1 MGGGRIKR
9 MSLLS
14 VVIPSY
20 NEEENIESTA
30 KTIGDILTDAGIDY
44 ELVFVSDGSKDN
56 TFPIVKSLSEKDS
69 RIRGLQF
76 SRNFGK
82 ESAIFAGLSA
92 ARGDC
97 VAVID
102 CDLQHP
108 PKTLVQMYR
117 LWEEGYEV
125 VEGIKSS
132 RGKESLIHKMFV
144 GIFYGIMSALMKVD
158 MNATSDFKLLDR
170 KAVDALL
177 SLNESNTFFRALSF
191 WVGFK
196 STSVEYD
203 VQERTK
209 GKSKWS
215 FAGLVKYAISN
226 TTSFTTAPLRII
238 AVVGFIMVIFSLILG
253 IETLVVYFMN
263 VAVEG
268 FTTVIL
274 LLLLIGGC
282 IMVSLGIIGHYLG
295 RIYEEVK
302 GRPRYIIR
310 EMTPDVHVSAKE
322 EK

>member
-1 MGGGRIKR
+1 
-9 MSLLS
+9 MSVLS

-30 KTIGDILTDAGIDY
+30 KTIGDILTEADIDY
-44 ELVFVSDGSKDN
+44 ELVFVSDGSKDR
-56 TFPIVKSLSEKDS
+56 TFETVEELSKTDS
-69 RIRGLQF
+69 RIKGIQF

-82 ESAIFAGLSA
+82 ESAIFAGLA
-92 ARGDC
+92 EAKGDC
-97 VAVID
+97 VSVID

-108 PKTLVQMYR
+108 PKTLVEMYR
-117 LWEEGYEV
+117 LWEQGYEV

-132 RGKESLIHKMFV
+132 RGKESIFHKMFAAM
-144 GIFYGIMSALMKVD
+144 FYGIMSNLMKID

-191 WVGFK
+191 WVGFR
-196 STSVEYD
+196 SVQVEYD
-203 VQERTK
+203 VQERAK

-215 FAGLVKYAISN
+215 FGGLVKYAISN

-238 AVVGFIMVIFSLILG
+238 AVVGMLMVICSVALAV
-253 IETLVVYFMN
+253 ETLVVYFMGA
-263 VAVEG
+263 AVEG

-274 LLLLIGGC
+274 LLLLIGGA

-310 EMTPDVHVSAKE
+310 NRTENLNQTNRK
-322 EK
+322 

>member
-1 MGGGRIKR
+1 

-30 KTIGDILTDAGIDY
+30 KTIGDILAEAGIDY

-56 TFPIVKSLSEKDS
+56 TYPLVKALSEQDK

-82 ESAIFAGLSA
+82 EAAIFAGLSA
-92 ARGDC
+92 AKGDC

-108 PKTLVQMYR
+108 PKTLVEMYR

-125 VEGIKSS
+125 IEGIKSS
-132 RGKESLIHKMFV
+132 RGKEGLIHRMFV
-144 GIFYGIMSALMKVD
+144 GIFYGIMSSLMKVD
-158 MNATSDFKLLDR
+158 MNSTSDFKLLDR
-170 KAVDALL
+170 KAVNALL

-191 WVGFK
+191 WVGFRA
-196 STSVEYD
+196 TSVEYD

-215 FAGLVKYAISN
+215 FSGLVKYAISN
-226 TTSFTTAPLRII
+226 TTSFTTAPLKFV
-238 AVVGFIMVIFSLILG
+238 AVVGFIMVIFSIILG
-253 IETLVVYFMN
+253 VQTLVNYFMHI
-263 VAVEG
+263 AADG

-310 EMTPDVHVSAKE
+310 ERTED
-322 EK
+322 

>member
-1 MGGGRIKR
+1 
-9 MSLLS
+9 MSVLS

-30 KTIGDILTDAGIDY
+30 KTIGDILTEADIDY
-44 ELVFVSDGSKDN
+44 ELVFVSDGSKDR
-56 TFPIVKSLSEKDS
+56 TFETVEELSKTDS
-69 RIRGLQF
+69 RIKGIQF

-82 ESAIFAGLSA
+82 ESAIFAGLA
-92 ARGDC
+92 EAKGDC
-97 VAVID
+97 VSVID

-108 PKTLVQMYR
+108 PKTLVEMYR
-117 LWEEGYEV
+117 LWEQGYEV

-132 RGKESLIHKMFV
+132 RGKESIFHKMFAAM
-144 GIFYGIMSALMKVD
+144 FYGIMSNLMKID

-191 WVGFK
+191 WVGFR
-196 STSVEYD
+196 SVQVEYD
-203 VQERTK
+203 VQERAK

-215 FAGLVKYAISN
+215 FGGLVKYAITN

-238 AVVGFIMVIFSLILG
+238 AVVGMLMVICSVALAV
-253 IETLVVYFMN
+253 ETLVVYFMGA
-263 VAVEG
+263 AVEG

-274 LLLLIGGC
+274 LLLLIGGA

-310 EMTPDVHVSAKE
+310 NRTENLNQTNRK
-322 EK
+322 

>member
-1 MGGGRIKR
+1 MK
-9 MSLLS
+9 LLS

-30 KTIGDILTDAGIDY
+30 QTIGNILQDAKIDY
-44 ELVFVSDGSKDN
+44 ELVFVSDGSKDR
-56 TFPIVKSLSEKDS
+56 TFPLIKALSEKDK

-92 ARGDC
+92 SKGDC

-108 PKTLVQMYR
+108 PETLVEMYR
-117 LWEEGYEV
+117 LWEEGYEI

-144 GIFYGIMSALMKVD
+144 GIFYGIMSNLMKVD
-158 MNATSDFKLLDR
+158 MNSTSDFKLLDR

-191 WVGFK
+191 WVGFR

-215 FAGLVKYAISN
+215 FVGLVKYAITN

-238 AVVGFIMVIFSLILG
+238 AVVGFIMVIFSVILG

-263 VAVEG
+263 YAVEG

-310 EMTPDVHVSAKE
+310 ERTEDPDKTE
-322 EK
+322 

>member
-1 MGGGRIKR
+1 
-9 MSLLS
+9 MSVLS

-30 KTIGDILTDAGIDY
+30 KTIGDILMEADIDY
-44 ELVFVSDGSKDN
+44 ELVFVSDGSKDR
-56 TFPIVKSLSEKDS
+56 TFETVEELSKTDS
-69 RIRGLQF
+69 RIKGIQF

-82 ESAIFAGLSA
+82 ESAIFAGLA
-92 ARGDC
+92 EAKGDC
-97 VAVID
+97 VSVID

-108 PKTLVQMYR
+108 PKTLVEMYR
-117 LWEEGYEV
+117 LWEQGYEV

-132 RGKESLIHKMFV
+132 RGKESIFHKMFAAM
-144 GIFYGIMSALMKVD
+144 FYGIMSNLMKID

-191 WVGFK
+191 WVGFR
-196 STSVEYD
+196 SVQVEYD
-203 VQERTK
+203 VQERAK

-215 FAGLVKYAISN
+215 FGGLVKYAISN

-238 AVVGFIMVIFSLILG
+238 AVVGMLMVICSVALAV
-253 IETLVVYFMN
+253 ETLVVYFMGA
-263 VAVEG
+263 AVEG

-274 LLLLIGGC
+274 LLLLIGGA

-310 EMTPDVHVSAKE
+310 NRTENLNQTNRK
-322 EK
+322 